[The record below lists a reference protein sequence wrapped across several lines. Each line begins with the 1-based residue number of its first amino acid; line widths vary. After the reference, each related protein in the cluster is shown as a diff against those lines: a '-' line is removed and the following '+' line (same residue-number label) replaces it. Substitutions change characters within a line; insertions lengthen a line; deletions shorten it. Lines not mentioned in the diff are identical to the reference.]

1 MGCKRTWLACALC
14 TAALLAGCRP
24 AKDMSYTRFY
34 PDKVQL
40 GMSRDAFVR
49 RFGEPNMQN
58 VYWQDGVQVEELLY
72 VETLR
77 YRRVGYR
84 KVDSRILLVDDI
96 YTTGSTIDAAA
107 AVLLE
112 HGVERVY
119 FLTICIGRGF

>member
-1 MGCKRTWLACALC
+1 MERKRTWLACALC

-49 RFGEPNMQN
+49 RFGEPNMLN

-84 KVDSRILLVDDI
+84 KVDSRFVFEDGKLVRREQ
-96 YTTGSTIDAAA
+96 GEDAGYQ
-107 AVLLE
+107 LE
-112 HGVERVY
+112 RELHDLRDALEKE
-119 FLTICIGRGF
+119 

>member
-1 MGCKRTWLACALC
+1 MGCKKTWLACALC

-84 KVDSRILLVDDI
+84 KVDSRFVFEDGKLVRREQ
-96 YTTGSTIDAAA
+96 GEDAGYQ
-107 AVLLE
+107 LE
-112 HGVERVY
+112 RELHGLRDALEKE
-119 FLTICIGRGF
+119 

>member
-1 MGCKRTWLACALC
+1 MNKKMERKRTWLACALC

-84 KVDSRILLVDDI
+84 KVDSRFVFEDGKLVRREQ
-96 YTTGSTIDAAA
+96 SEDAGYQ
-107 AVLLE
+107 LE
-112 HGVERVY
+112 RELHDLRDALEKE
-119 FLTICIGRGF
+119 

>member
-1 MGCKRTWLACALC
+1 MTCKRTWLACALAV
-14 TAALLAGCRP
+14 AALLAGCRP

-84 KVDSRILLVDDI
+84 KVDSRFVFEDGKLVRREQ
-96 YTTGSTIDAAA
+96 GEDAGYQ
-107 AVLLE
+107 LE
-112 HGVERVY
+112 RELHDLRDALEKE
-119 FLTICIGRGF
+119 